1 MAGENRCFPCFF
13 LSFFCLWIGVV
24 CPGVFF
30 QTKGVIMYWS
40 DAIVWYKGR
49 IIMSIDYKN
58 KGLTLLKKGQSGI
71 IHAVFSRFGLIL
83 LMLIAQVLI
92 LFSIFQ
98 WFRGVIPHIFGGTV
112 ILTSVIVVY
121 LLNNRLNPTA
131 KITWLIVILLLPVFG
146 VLLFVYTQSDL
157 GHRVLKDWT
166 NKVITDTKACIR
178 QDEDVTAR
186 LAGENGGVAA
196 LARYMSRSGCH
207 PVYDKTA
214 VTYFPLGEDKFDA
227 MLRELAAAKHF
238 IFLEY
243 FIVSEGIMWG
253 RVLEILAQ
261 KAAEGVDVR
270 VMYDGTCEFALL
282 PHDYPK
288 RLRKLGIKCKI
299 FAPVSPFVSTHY
311 NYRDHRKILVIDG
324 HTAFN
329 GGVNL
334 ADEYINQ
341 KVKFGHWKDT
351 AVMVKGEAVKS
362 FTLMFL
368 QMWGMDGG
376 KAEFETFLAYPAL
389 PVQEARGYVIPY
401 GDRPLDEDQLGERVY
416 MDMLNRALQYVH
428 IMTPYLILDGET
440 ETALKFAAERGVEV
454 VLLLPGIPDKRIPYA
469 LAKTHY
475 ASLLESGVKIFEYT
489 PGFVH
494 AKVFVSDDREAVVGT
509 INLDYRSLYH
519 HFECATYMYG
529 TDCIPK
535 IEADFQATLKKC
547 RRVTKETVRHEKWT
561 VKLLGSLMKVAAP
574 LL

>member
-1 MAGENRCFPCFF
+1 
-13 LSFFCLWIGVV
+13 
-24 CPGVFF
+24 
-30 QTKGVIMYWS
+30 MYWS
-40 DAIVWYKGR
+40 DAFVWYKGR

>member
-1 MAGENRCFPCFF
+1 
-13 LSFFCLWIGVV
+13 
-24 CPGVFF
+24 
-30 QTKGVIMYWS
+30 
-40 DAIVWYKGR
+40 
-49 IIMSIDYKN
+49 MSIDYKN
-58 KGLTLLKKGQSGI
+58 KGLILLKKGQSGI

-83 LMLIAQVLI
+83 LMLAVQVMI

-98 WFRGVIPHIFGGTV
+98 WFYEVIPHIFGGTV
-112 ILTSVIVVY
+112 ILTSAIVVY
-121 LLNNRLNPTA
+121 LLNSRVNPTA
-131 KITWLIVILLLPVFG
+131 KITWLIILLILPVFG

-157 GHRVLKDWT
+157 GHRVLKEWA
-166 NKVITDTKACIR
+166 NKMISDTRSCIR
-178 QDEDVTAR
+178 QDEAVAKR
-186 LAGENGGVAA
+186 LAEENGGVAA
-196 LARYMSRSGCH
+196 LAHYMGRSGSH

-214 VTYFPLGEDKFDA
+214 VTYFPLGEDKFEE
-227 MLRELAAAKHF
+227 MLGQLEAAEHF
-238 IFLEY
+238 IFMEY

-253 RVLEILAQ
+253 RVLEILAR
-261 KAAEGVDVR
+261 KAAAGVDVR

-288 RLRKLGIKCKI
+288 RLRRLGIKCKI
-299 FAPVSPFVSTHY
+299 FAPASPFVSTHY

-334 ADEYINQ
+334 SDEYINQ
-341 KVKFGHWKDT
+341 KMKFGHWKDT

-376 KAEFETFLAYPAL
+376 KAEFDTFLAYPAL
-389 PVQEARGYVIPY
+389 PVQEAKGYVIPY

-416 MDMLNRALQYVH
+416 MDILNRALRYVH
-428 IMTPYLILDGET
+428 IMTPYLILDGEM

-454 VLLLPGIPDKRIPYA
+454 VVLLPGIPDKRIPYA

-494 AKVFVSDDREAVVGT
+494 AKVFVSDDQEAVVGT

-529 TDCIPK
+529 TDCVPK
-535 IEADFQATLKKC
+535 IEKDFQDTLLKC
-547 RRVTKETVRHEKWT
+547 RQVTKETLRHEKWT
-561 VKLLGSLMKVAAP
+561 MRLLGSLMKVAAP

>member
-1 MAGENRCFPCFF
+1 
-13 LSFFCLWIGVV
+13 
-24 CPGVFF
+24 
-30 QTKGVIMYWS
+30 
-40 DAIVWYKGR
+40 
-49 IIMSIDYKN
+49 MSIDYKN
-58 KGLTLLKKGQSGI
+58 KGLILLKKGQSGI
-71 IHAVFSRFGLIL
+71 VHAVFSRFGLIL
-83 LMLIAQVLI
+83 LMLAVQVMI

-98 WFRGVIPHIFGGTV
+98 WFYEVIPHIFGGTV
-112 ILTSVIVVY
+112 ILTSAIVVY
-121 LLNNRLNPTA
+121 LLNSRVNPTA
-131 KITWLIVILLLPVFG
+131 KITWLIILLILPVFG

-157 GHRVLKDWT
+157 GHRVLKEWA
-166 NKVITDTKACIR
+166 NKMISDTRSCIR
-178 QDEDVTAR
+178 QDEAVAKR
-186 LAGENGGVAA
+186 LAEENGGVAA
-196 LARYMSRSGCH
+196 LAHYMGRSGSH

-214 VTYFPLGEDKFDA
+214 VTYFPLGEDKFEE
-227 MLRELAAAKHF
+227 MLGQLEAAEHF
-238 IFLEY
+238 IFMEY

-253 RVLEILAQ
+253 RVLEILAR
-261 KAAEGVDVR
+261 KAAAGVDVR

-288 RLRKLGIKCKI
+288 RLRRLGIKCKI
-299 FAPVSPFVSTHY
+299 FAPASPFVSTHY

-334 ADEYINQ
+334 SDEYINQ
-341 KVKFGHWKDT
+341 KKKFGHWKDT

-376 KAEFETFLAYPAL
+376 KAEFDTFLAYPAL
-389 PVQEARGYVIPY
+389 PVQEAKGYVIPY

-416 MDMLNRALQYVH
+416 MDILNRALKYVH
-428 IMTPYLILDGET
+428 IMTPYLILDGEM

-454 VLLLPGIPDKRIPYA
+454 VVLLPGIPDKRIPYA

-494 AKVFVSDDREAVVGT
+494 AKVFVSDDQEAVVGT

-529 TDCIPK
+529 TDCVPE
-535 IEADFQATLKKC
+535 IEKDFQDTLLKC
-547 RRVTKETVRHEKWT
+547 RQVTKEMLRHEKWT
-561 VKLLGSLMKVAAP
+561 MRLLGSLMKVAAP